1 MMPDFGSL
9 LTRLRAPFARSSAP
23 VAGSARAKAPAK
35 APAKASGT
43 SPGKSPVPAPA
54 AATREAATQRPA
66 RAPVAD
72 APTARIRTPQPSP
85 PGAAS
90 GPGLSAGAPAAAEA
104 PGLAARAGG
113 AVLGFFRQLAVA
125 FVLFFVNLFLGLC
138 RRVAGLIY
146 GTGMGL
152 VRLVVGTFRFSI
164 SFSVGLYRALLGLDR
179 VDAETVTRARLKLLV
194 LTFSLVFL
202 AIAGRLTVMG
212 VFADPNGARGGGSE
226 AVASARPDI
235 IDRNGDIIAIDV
247 KSPSLFAE
255 PRRLIDPDEALEGLL
270 KVLPDLDVA
279 EARARLNSG
288 KGFAWLKREITPSQQ
303 RAIFRLGLPGIG
315 FVKENRRIYPDGPTL
330 SHVIGAVNVDNQGIA
345 GIEKYIDGRG
355 LAELHLAGLATDRQ
369 QEPVQMSIDMRVQ
382 HAVRD
387 ELSRSREKFKAKAA
401 MAVVTDVNS
410 GEIVSMVS
418 LPDFDPNVG
427 GNPKDDAY
435 LNRLTTGV
443 FEMGST
449 FKALSFAMALDSG
462 KIGLNSSFDARGAL
476 SFGRFAIHDY
486 HAENRVLSVPEIFL
500 VSSNVGTAKMVLAL
514 GVEAHKAFL
523 RKMGQL
529 DRLRTELPESS
540 EPIVPKRWGELNSAT
555 IAFGHGLSVAP
566 LQAVMAVNSMMNGGF
581 LIPPTFIKRT
591 PEEAQKVAVRV
602 LKPET
607 SDKMRYLLRLN
618 AEKGTA
624 TRAEVPGY
632 YVGGKTGTAEKVV
645 NGRYA
650 KNKLLT
656 SFTAVFPM
664 DRPQYLVLVML
675 DEPQATPETHGYA
688 TSGWNAAPTAGKIVE
703 RIAPMLNV
711 MPRQNLPTADQ
722 MLKTAQGTQKVA
734 ERQ

>member
-1 MMPDFGSL
+1 MGCI
-9 LTRLRAPFARSSAP
+9 RL
-23 VAGSARAKAPAK
+23 
-35 APAKASGT
+35 
-43 SPGKSPVPAPA
+43 
-54 AATREAATQRPA
+54 
-66 RAPVAD
+66 
-72 APTARIRTPQPSP
+72 
-85 PGAAS
+85 
-90 GPGLSAGAPAAAEA
+90 
-104 PGLAARAGG
+104 
-113 AVLGFFRQLAVA
+113 A
-125 FVLFFVNLFLGLC
+125 F
-138 RRVAGLIY
+138 
-146 GTGMGL
+146 GL
-152 VRLVVGTFRFSI
+152 VRF
-164 SFSVGLYRALLGLDR
+164 SFSFSRGLVRALFGMDR
-179 VDAETVTRARLKLLV
+179 QDTETVTRARLKLIV
-194 LTFSLVFL
+194 VAFCLVFT
-202 AIAGRLTVMG
+202 AVAGRLTILA
-212 VFADPNGARGGGSE
+212 VFSDPDGGRGGGSD

-235 IDRNGDIIAIDV
+235 IDRNGDTVAIDV

-279 EARARLNSG
+279 EARTRLNSG
-288 KGFAWLKREITPSQQ
+288 KGFAWLKREITPAQQ
-303 RAIFRLGLPGIG
+303 RAIYRLGLPGIG
-315 FVKENRRIYPDGPTL
+315 FVRENRRVYPDGPTI
-330 SHVIGAVNVDNQGIA
+330 SHVLGGVNVDNQGIA
-345 GIEKYIDGRG
+345 GIEKYVDGSG

-369 QEPVQMSIDMRVQ
+369 QEPVQLSMDVRVQ
-382 HAVRD
+382 NAVRD
-387 ELSRSREKFKAKAA
+387 ELMRSKDKFKAKAA
-401 MAVVTDVNS
+401 MGIVTDVRT
-410 GEIVSMVS
+410 GEIISLVS

-500 VSSNVGTAKMVLAL
+500 VSSNVGTAKMVLSL
-514 GVEAHKAFL
+514 GVEAHKVFL
-523 RKMGQL
+523 KKMGQL

-581 LIPPTFIKRT
+581 LIPPTFLKRSQADA
-591 PEEAQKVAVRV
+591 EKVAVRV

-624 TRAEVPGY
+624 TKAEVAGY

-664 DRPQYLVLVML
+664 DKPQYLILVML
-675 DEPQATPETHGYA
+675 DEPQPLPETHGYA

-703 RIAPMLNV
+703 RIAPMLGV

-722 MLKTAQGTQKVA
+722 MLRNSGPPQKVA
-734 ERQ
+734 ER

>member
-1 MMPDFGSL
+1 MNLPSL
-9 LTRLRAPFARSSAP
+9 SPPSLRLPSLRLPAFRLASIPLPGPVRAVLAFLGRLIGRAVMAVVMAVVEVYLGLTHR
-23 VAGSARAKAPAK
+23 V
-35 APAKASGT
+35 
-43 SPGKSPVPAPA
+43 
-54 AATREAATQRPA
+54 
-66 RAPVAD
+66 
-72 APTARIRTPQPSP
+72 ARILY
-85 PGAAS
+85 
-90 GPGLSAGAPAAAEA
+90 GLIM
-104 PGLAARAGG
+104 GLIRF
-113 AVLGFFRQLAVA
+113 AVWL
-125 FVLFFVNLFLGLC
+125 VLFSG
-138 RRVAGLIY
+138 R
-146 GTGMGL
+146 
-152 VRLVVGTFRFSI
+152 
-164 SFSVGLYRALLGLDR
+164 FSVGLVRALFGMDR
-179 VDAETVTRARLKLLV
+179 KDAETVTRARLKLII
-194 LTFSLVFL
+194 LVFCL
-202 AIAGRLTVMG
+202 VFTAVAGRLTVLAIL
-212 VFADPNGARGGGSE
+212 ADPNGGRGGGSD

-235 IDRNGDIIAIDV
+235 VDRNGDTLAIDV

-288 KGFAWLKREITPSQQ
+288 KGFAWLKREITPAQQ
-303 RAIFRLGLPGIG
+303 RAIYRLGLPGIG
-315 FVKENRRIYPDGPTL
+315 FVRENRRVYPDGPTI
-330 SHVIGAVNVDNQGIA
+330 SHVLGGVNVDNQGIA
-345 GIEKYIDGRG
+345 GIEKFIDGNG

-369 QEPVQMSIDMRVQ
+369 QEPVQLSMDVRVQ
-382 HAVRD
+382 NAVRD
-387 ELSRSREKFKAKAA
+387 ELLRAKEKFKAKAA
-401 MAVVTDVNS
+401 MGVVTDVRT
-410 GEIVSMVS
+410 GEIISLVS

-476 SFGRFAIHDY
+476 SFGRFSIHDY

-500 VSSNVGTAKMVLAL
+500 VSSNIGTAKMVLAL

-523 RKMGQL
+523 KKMGQL
-529 DRLRTELPESS
+529 DRMRTELPESA

-566 LQAVMAVNSMMNGGF
+566 LQAVMAVNALMNGGR
-581 LIPPTFIKRT
+581 LIPPTFLKRT
-591 PEEAQKVAVRV
+591 PAEAEALAKQV

-607 SDKMRYLLRLN
+607 SDKMRYLFRLN
-618 AEKGTA
+618 AEAGSARK
-624 TRAEVPGY
+624 AEVPGY
-632 YVGGKTGTAEKVV
+632 LVGGKTGTAEKVV

-664 DRPQYLVLVML
+664 DKPRYLVLVML
-675 DEPQATPETHGYA
+675 DEPQPLPETHGYA
-688 TSGWNAAPTAGKIVE
+688 TSGWNAAPTAAKIVE
-703 RIAPMLNV
+703 RVAPMLGV

-722 MLKTAQGTQKVA
+722 MLRNAVPSDKLAA
-734 ERQ
+734 R